1 MNGSAAGPGAGRFA
15 PSPSGDLHIGNIRS
29 GLLTYAR
36 ARQTGRRFLWR
47 IEDLD
52 RVRPGSA
59 ESQLA
64 VFAEL
69 GVRPDEEPLI
79 QSERLEVYA
88 RAVEVLDE
96 AGLVY
101 ECYCS
106 RKDIAQAPSA
116 PHAPPGAY
124 PGTCRNLGARERDE
138 QRRRLAANGR
148 QPALRLRTDNRE
160 HHVDDVILGR
170 VGAVVDDFV
179 LRRGDGVF
187 AYNLTVVVDDG
198 ASGVDEVVRGDDLAS
213 SAPRQAYLA
222 RLLGIREPEWV
233 HVPLVLNSERK
244 RLAKRDGAV
253 TYQQLCAQGWTR
265 ADVFAWMQRSLGLA
279 EAGTEWTDIDAMVA
293 GADFDRLD
301 RAPAIFVPPEPA

>member
-1 MNGSAAGPGAGRFA
+1 RTVRSERSSAPARIKGWSSAEVRRDQVQGSQC
-15 PSPSGDLHIGNIRS
+15 H
-29 GLLTYAR
+29 R
-36 ARQTGRRFLWR
+36 ARLCPFEAVARTGHSLRQTRRRLSSRCRAQRCHCLVTAFIRHAL
-47 IEDLD
+47 
-52 RVRPGSA
+52 V
-59 ESQLA
+59 
-64 VFAEL
+64 
-69 GVRPDEEPLI
+69 

-124 PGTCRNLGARERDE
+124 PGTCRNLGAGERDE

-160 HHVDDVILGR
+160 HHVDDVLLGR

-222 RLLGIREPEWV
+222 RLLGIREPEW
-233 HVPLVLNSERK
+233 
-244 RLAKRDGAV
+244 
-253 TYQQLCAQGWTR
+253 
-265 ADVFAWMQRSLGLA
+265 
-279 EAGTEWTDIDAMVA
+279 
-293 GADFDRLD
+293 
-301 RAPAIFVPPEPA
+301 